1 LIFASLALNRC
12 LLQASRLK
20 SCIVKIVGC
29 GLVMSST
36 FLLGPLVPKSNLREG
51 SLEDF
56 FREFHGTWS
65 ARWQRH
71 AAIPESQWYD
81 ILAFAR
87 QFARPV
93 PCQSIP
99 LTPDI
104 LSNEIKRKKRGT
116 ARGLDGVSLQD
127 LKHLP
132 PNALDNMLDKP
143 LHILPPC

>member
-1 LIFASLALNRC
+1 MFVAGKQIEILHCEDCWLWVGDVIDVPVGATC
-12 LLQASRLK
+12 TQ
-20 SCIVKIVGC
+20 VKF
-29 GLVMSST
+29 T
-36 FLLGPLVPKSNLREG
+36 G